1 MRPYSAGNSN
11 LKLWNLGVS
20 TWRGEIICISRTVC
34 TNLESKYYAQAQGKY
49 LLYSLRIKLINDK
62 SGKNIPRLQ
71 SAIRKSNQEKKCSFF
86 CNLLISFGHRAIW
99 FSIRASCPVWQVRR
113 IPGSL
118 YIFAVRWGEASLSPS
133 FLTHSQWCWQFGSS
147 AGTFCRLAMYS
158 MGPPGAA
165 STTQRGGKRELN
177 FNWARIKKH
186 FA

>member
-20 TWRGEIICISRTVC
+20 TWWGEIICISRTVC

-71 SAIRKSNQEKKCSFF
+71 SAIRKSNQEKKRSFF

-118 YIFAVRWGEASLSPS
+118 YIFAVRWDASLSRSWPI
-133 FLTHSQWCWQFGSS
+133 LNDAGSLAHLLALF
-147 AGTFCRLAMYS
+147 AGWRCRVWGHQ
-158 MGPPGAA
+158 GPAA
-165 STTQRGGKRELN
+165 LRGGRESWTLID
-177 FNWARIKKH
+177 RE
-186 FA
+186 